1 MTKQVALILSGCGVY
16 DGSEIYETTLT
27 MLRLDQL
34 GIAYECFAPDIEQH
48 HVINHST
55 GEEMHETR
63 NVLIESARL
72 ARGKVRPLD
81 ELSVDDFDA
90 LILPGG
96 FGAAKNLSNFAVKG
110 ADFEVIEG
118 LRAAVQPFHEEGKPI
133 GVMCIAPVMVPQ
145 LLGQGISVTVGS
157 DASVAGAISAQ
168 GGLHKSCEVTDIVI
182 DAANRVITTPAYM
195 LAERISEAAEGIFKL
210 VDRIDG
216 WITDDQAREADKQ
229 N

>member
-34 GIAYECFAPDIEQH
+34 GIVYECFAPDIDQH

-55 GEEMHETR
+55 GEEMDETR
-63 NVLIESARL
+63 NVLVESARL

-110 ADFEVIEG
+110 ADLDVVSG
-118 LRAAVQPFHEEGKPI
+118 LRDAVQPFHAQGKPI
-133 GVMCIAPVMVPQ
+133 GVMCIAPVMVPK

-182 DAANRVITTPAYM
+182 DVANRVITTPAYM

>member
-1 MTKQVALILSGCGVY
+1 
-16 DGSEIYETTLT
+16 
-27 MLRLDQL
+27 
-34 GIAYECFAPDIEQH
+34 
-48 HVINHST
+48 
-55 GEEMHETR
+55 
-63 NVLIESARL
+63 
-72 ARGKVRPLD
+72 
-81 ELSVDDFDA
+81 
-90 LILPGG
+90 
-96 FGAAKNLSNFAVKG
+96 NFAVKG
-110 ADFEVIEG
+110 ADLEVVEG
-118 LRAAVQPFHEEGKPI
+118 LRAVVQPFHEEGKPI

>member
-34 GIAYECFAPDIEQH
+34 GIRYECFAPDIDQH
-48 HVINHST
+48 HVLNHAT
-55 GEEMHETR
+55 GEEMDETR
-63 NVLIESARL
+63 NVLTESARL
-72 ARGKVRPLD
+72 ARGKVRPLP
-81 ELSVDDFDA
+81 ELSAEDFDA

-110 ADFEVIEG
+110 ADLTLVDG
-118 LRAAVQPFHEEGKPI
+118 LREVVQPFHAAGKPI
-133 GVMCIAPVMVPQ
+133 GVMCIAPVMVPK
-145 LLGQGISVTVGS
+145 LLGEGISVTIGTDPEVS
-157 DASVAGAISAQ
+157 GAISAQ

-195 LAERISEAAEGIFKL
+195 QAERISEAAEGIFKL
-210 VDRIDG
+210 VERLNG
-216 WITDDQAREADKQ
+216 WIDEDQAKASQQD
-229 N
+229 